1 MHHSVKVDGLRY
13 SYPDGTRALDGLSLE
28 VAEGERVA
36 LLGPNGA
43 GKSTLMLHLNGI
55 HEPQGGSVEVAGLR
69 VGEGEEREIRRKV
82 GLLFQ
87 NPDDQLFCPTVW
99 QDVAFGPTNLG
110 LSDAEVEERVEEA
123 MRVTGVSGLGDRP
136 PHHLSG
142 GQKKR
147 AALAGVM
154 AMHPEV
160 LVLDE
165 PTGSLDP
172 MGATGVM
179 EVLDEWQREHHTVL
193 VATHDVDLAAE
204 WADSVAILKD
214 GELLARGGTELLGD
228 GDLMR
233 DASLE
238 PPTPAR
244 IFGGEDPP
252 LTVEEARERL
262 DT

>member
-1 MHHSVKVDGLRY
+1 MHHSVKVDDLEY
-13 SYPDGTRALDGLSLE
+13 TYPDGTRALDGLSLE
-28 VAEGERVA
+28 VGEGERVA

-43 GKSTLMLHLNGI
+43 GKSTLMLHLNTI
-55 HEPQGGSVEVAGLR
+55 HEPQEGSVEVAGR
-69 VGEGEEREIRRKV
+69 DVADGEEREIRRRV

-99 QDVAFGPTNLG
+99 KDVAFGPTNLG
-110 LSDAEVEERVEEA
+110 LSDEEVEERVEEA
-123 MRVTGVSGLGDRP
+123 LRVTGVSDLADRP

-154 AMHPEV
+154 AMHPEI

-172 MGATGVM
+172 MGATRVM

-193 VATHDVDLAAE
+193 MATHDVDLAAE
-204 WADSVAILKD
+204 WADTVAILKD
-214 GELLARGGTELLGD
+214 GRLLARGGTELLGD
-228 GDLMR
+228 PALMTE
-233 DASLE
+233 ASLE
-238 PPTPAR
+238 QPMVAKV
-244 IFGGEDPP
+244 FGGDDPP
-252 LTVEEARERL
+252 LTVEEARRRL
-262 DT
+262 EK